1 MCFGA
6 RKTAGAK
13 WFEVKHFAGPVKY
26 YVEGWIE
33 KNKDQLPVQ
42 LSQIMAKSSFP
53 LLNELYNKKVNSKL
67 KTLAS
72 KFKHQLGSLAKTLN
86 STTPHYVRCV
96 KPNDIHFRPVDGIA
110 SFDHWKTYRQ
120 LKFAGVM
127 EVVRRVVLLF
137 FFFFS
142 ISLDRH
148 RRPTTQVRIKKE
160 GYPFRETFSE
170 FWNRCKR
177 KGYAKA
183 APGVDESMD
192 EMEGCRAI
200 AEKWLPGPITDKDG
214 NTRPFWTFG
223 KTLFFG
229 KDNTTEKLLQ
239 SHQRVVAALVI
250 DWTRYHIYFAKY
262 VVFKI
267 ISLFSCFN

>member
-137 FFFFS
+137 FSFS
-142 ISLDRH
+142 RFH
-148 RRPTTQVRIKKE
+148 RPTPTTNHTGTYQ
-160 GYPFRETFSE
+160 
-170 FWNRCKR
+170 KR
-177 KGYAKA
+177 GL
-183 APGVDESMD
+183 PVQRDVFGVLESMQ
-192 EMEGCRAI
+192 EKRICQGCTWCGR
-200 AEKWLPGPITDKDG
+200 EYGRNG
-214 NTRPFWTFG
+214 G
-223 KTLFFG
+223 M
-229 KDNTTEKLLQ
+229 
-239 SHQRVVAALVI
+239 
-250 DWTRYHIYFAKY
+250 
-262 VVFKI
+262 
-267 ISLFSCFN
+267 SCDC